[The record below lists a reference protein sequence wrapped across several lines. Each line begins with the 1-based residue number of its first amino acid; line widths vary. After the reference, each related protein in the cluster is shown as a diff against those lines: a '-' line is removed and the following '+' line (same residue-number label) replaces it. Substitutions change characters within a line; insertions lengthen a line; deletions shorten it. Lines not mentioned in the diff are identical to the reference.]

1 MPSFNFAPLVTES
14 IPVSAAL
21 GVDANNKLDSNDIG
35 KAVKLGAAQ
44 NYVACAT
51 GNDIEG
57 VLLGVEAHT
66 VNDGYSFGSVKV
78 DGTVE
83 AEVAAAEVGTA
94 SVGSYVVSGVPV
106 ANNAAGNMMVIL
118 GAGAVFKWR
127 VIRVIT
133 GTGVSGDRVLIQR
146 AA

>member
-1 MPSFNFAPLVTES
+1 MATFKFAPLVTES
-14 IPVSAAL
+14 VPISTAL

-35 KAVKLGAAQ
+35 KAVKLAAAD

-66 VNDGYSFGSVKV
+66 VNDGFAFGTVKI

-83 AEVAAAEVGTA
+83 AEVAAAEAGAIAIGTF
-94 SVGSYVVSGVPV
+94 VVAGIPV
-106 ANNAAGNMMVIL
+106 ANNTAGNMMIIT
-118 GAGAVFKWR
+118 GAGVAFKWR
-127 VIRVIT
+127 IIRHIT
-133 GTGVSGDRVLIQR
+133 GTGVSGDIVLIQR
-146 AA
+146 V